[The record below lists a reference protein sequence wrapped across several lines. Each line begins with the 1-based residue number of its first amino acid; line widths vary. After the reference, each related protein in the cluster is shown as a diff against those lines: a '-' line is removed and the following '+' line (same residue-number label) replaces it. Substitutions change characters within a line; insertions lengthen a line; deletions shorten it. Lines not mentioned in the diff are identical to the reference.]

1 MNKITIPNIE
11 KATMVFAFIVLTSVT
26 SCEGP
31 YRYVEHA
38 YSVCKLTDSGICKIL
53 SLKRGSRIYVGFNL
67 LALSDSDGVFQSIS
81 VRQNQKQLPFTLSY
95 LLPDAKKWESIK
107 EIGKVPSKK
116 PINIIIKK
124 VSSVGTIEVRLRQE
138 RNDSILLHVFPSKFK
153 REYSWYS
160 PFMFDDI
167 NRQFYEQTD
176 SFNLD
181 IGDYGQYL
189 NKK

>member
-1 MNKITIPNIE
+1 
-11 KATMVFAFIVLTSVT
+11 
-26 SCEGP
+26 
-31 YRYVEHA
+31 
-38 YSVCKLTDSGICKIL
+38 
-53 SLKRGSRIYVGFNL
+53 
-67 LALSDSDGVFQSIS
+67 
-81 VRQNQKQLPFTLSY
+81 
-95 LLPDAKKWESIK
+95 
-107 EIGKVPSKK
+107 VPSKK